1 MNVVKIMDVSAMPSL
16 KDSGTKQVDG
26 DFLQQFDQ
34 AVKEIAKDAI
44 MSHVAENTNAQPQES
59 QETEQAE
66 MPKMDQTEDAQQKDD
81 SDITMETA
89 DPQSAVVIPAVVI
102 VPDTAE
108 VMPQQIVEV
117 EPALVQAVT
126 ETTAVPEIT
135 QNMELP
141 AEAPVVQDAAPTEET
156 PFNAMIAAQDEPNVA
171 QTKQPAVAVEIEAPV
186 KDQQVETAVQG
197 NIMDN
202 VVPEK
207 EAAVAGTTISVDEPE
222 TAQIVQQTLKEADQ
236 ILKQQQADHMAGTEG
251 LQVTEEKQTT
261 MPVETAD
268 DAEKPNKDSQNESFT
283 KPMTANVAENGKVEF
298 IKTPAPVTEA
308 ELVQQK
314 QEVLNQIVEK
324 VTTSVSEE
332 KSEFYL
338 QLKPDHL
345 GGLSI
350 LLASDEK
357 GLMAKLVTASK
368 EVQSM
373 IQNDM
378 VAMQEALKAKG
389 VNVVHME
396 VVYDQMASAT
406 GKDHSSEGQG
416 STRQMNTGVHG
427 GTQDIMIDGATMF
440 YDEMTMYEVLT
451 EQGGSVEFNA

>member
-1 MNVVKIMDVSAMPSL
+1 MNVVKIMDVSAKPSL
-16 KDSGTKQVDG
+16 KDSGVKQVDG

-34 AVKEIAKDAI
+34 AVKDIAKDAI
-44 MSHVAENTNAQPQES
+44 MGKAAESTNVQPQES
-59 QETEQAE
+59 QETEQAAQT
-66 MPKMDQTEDAQQKDD
+66 PKMEDAQQPNDD
-81 SDITMETA
+81 GDVAMETA
-89 DPQSAVVIPAVVI
+89 DPQNAVVIPAVII
-102 VPDTAE
+102 VPDA
-108 VMPQQIVEV
+108 QIAQPPRQ
-117 EPALVQAVT
+117 PAQTESTVSAVT
-126 ETTAVPEIT
+126 EIPAVSEMP
-135 QNMELP
+135 QDMELP
-141 AEAPVVQDAAPTEET
+141 VAKDAAPAAEI
-156 PFNAMIAAQDEPNVA
+156 PFNAEVAEQAEPKA
-171 QTKQPAVAVEIEAPV
+171 PQQAVATVKIEVPV
-186 KDQQVETAVQG
+186 KDQQVEASVQ
-197 NIMDN
+197 NSIMDDA
-202 VVPEK
+202 VPEK
-207 EAAVAGTTISVDEPE
+207 QAAAGTTITADEPE
-222 TAQIVQQTLKEADQ
+222 TAQMVQQTLKEADQ
-236 ILKQQQADHMAGTEG
+236 ILKQQQADPMSGTES
-251 LQVTEEKQTT
+251 LQATEEKQST

-268 DAEKPNKDSQNESFT
+268 DAEKSNKDSQNESFT

-298 IKTPAPVTEA
+298 IKTPAPVAEA
-308 ELVQQK
+308 EIVQHK

-324 VTTSVSEE
+324 VATSVSDER
-332 KSEFYL
+332 SEFYL

-350 LLASDEK
+350 LLATDEK

-416 STRQMNTGVHG
+416 STRQMNRGVHG